1 MASIT
6 VLAGDFLQGDG
17 EYRDGAFTLRTS
29 LHPWPGLTLPLSS
42 FKRVEVANEESINN
56 FKDAIGFG
64 VAGAMLLGPIG
75 AIAGFMLAGKETE
88 VTFLAT
94 LKDDRTLLA
103 AVDSNTFEEISQK
116 IPS

>member
-1 MASIT
+1 MANIT

-17 EYRDGAFTLRTS
+17 EYRDGNFTLRTS

-42 FKRVEVANEESINN
+42 IKTLEVANEESINN
-56 FKDAIGFG
+56 FKDVIGYG

-75 AIAGFMLAGKETE
+75 AIAGFMLAGHETE

-94 LKDDRTLLA
+94 LKDQRRMLIA
-103 AVDSNTFEEISQK
+103 ADSHTFQEISRK
-116 IPS
+116 VAC

>member
-1 MASIT
+1 MANIT

-17 EYRDGAFTLRTS
+17 VYRDGSLTLRTT

-42 FKRVEVANEESINN
+42 IKTLEVANEESISNI
-56 FKDAIGFG
+56 KDAIGYG

-75 AIAGFMLAGKETE
+75 AIAGFMLAGHETE

-94 LKDDRTLLA
+94 LKDRRRLLIA
-103 AVDSNTFEEISQK
+103 ADSDTYQEISRRVAC
-116 IPS
+116 